1 MRLYAATSRRSATR
15 PPRAENGEY
24 LDAEPHVI
32 VEQLLSGRSRE
43 TGLSLDARHW
53 SVFPL
58 RNGKVVRW
66 RFYGTRDEALEAAR
80 LEQ

>member
-1 MRLYAATSRRSATR
+1 MSQENVMRSWDEYGV
-15 PPRAENGEY
+15 ENGEY